1 MNQPVVT
8 TNRWY
13 RTSARNAIKVFSSLP
28 FHELLKLIGYMEF
41 VTQLLQLQ
49 HYGIMGIIRSER
61 SVETGLAPFCLCLR
75 YQKGIQASRGLNK
88 STAAS
93 LLRWVHSTCYLH
105 PHCCSHLISSFS
117 GNAFYFR
124 VIQIPK
130 CRFFKPQVGGL
141 GRFKVVLW
149 MDALE

>member
-1 MNQPVVT
+1 MLKKFAQIYEDTGLKFTFLYDLACRRLILSFTFVV
-8 TNRWY
+8 NRHNNY
-13 RTSARNAIKVFSSLP
+13 KLMAT
-28 FHELLKLIGYMEF
+28 LLQWGVQSKYFPRCHSINCLQLIWLHGI

-93 LLRWVHSTCYLH
+93 LLRWVHST
-105 PHCCSHLISSFS
+105 
-117 GNAFYFR
+117 
-124 VIQIPK
+124 
-130 CRFFKPQVGGL
+130 
-141 GRFKVVLW
+141 
-149 MDALE
+149 